1 VEVIQKLVCCAT
13 FDDELALWV
22 EVLPGSMRVLTLHLD
37 LSEFLDSIK
46 DISIEIDYTFV
57 VKLTSTKSTNDLSSE
72 SRISIRLFVAGFL
85 ILPL

>member
-37 LSEFLDSIK
+37 LSEFLDSIQ